1 MFKKAFVATVMLFA
15 AAVFSTPVH
24 AAPRA
29 GCITVSPFVGGYL
42 WEGNEGIEEHDFNAG
57 AGLGYMFT
65 DKLGVEG
72 VFQYIPGQSENAGG
86 DTHGYIYKLD
96 GLYHF
101 PITKTIVPYVAA
113 GLGGITINP
122 DRGESHSHFLVNYG
136 GGLKYYLT
144 DDLALRADVRHI
156 VSFND
161 TYNNMSYTF
170 GIVYQFGGRKK
181 PAPAPKPVVKPAPAP
196 APKPVVKPAPAPK
209 PAVKPAPAP
218 APKPVVKPAPAPQ
231 IKKEVTLR
239 IKIEFDTDKSFVR
252 PRYHNELKKVADYLK
267 QYPDNQAVIEGF
279 TDNRGSAVHNMKLSQ
294 RRADAVRKY
303 LVEKFGVNSE
313 KLSAKGYGK
322 ENPIASNKTKAGR
335 QKNRRVELHIKPLK

>member
-1 MFKKAFVATVMLFA
+1 
-15 AAVFSTPVH
+15 
-24 AAPRA
+24 
-29 GCITVSPFVGGYL
+29 
-42 WEGNEGIEEHDFNAG
+42 
-57 AGLGYMFT
+57 MFT

-72 VFQYIPGQSENAGG
+72 VFQYIPGQSENGGG

-122 DRGESHSHFLVNYG
+122 DRGASNSHFLVNYG
-136 GGLKYYLT
+136 AGLKYSLT
-144 DDLALRADVRHI
+144 DDLALRAAVRHI
-156 VSFND
+156 ISFND
-161 TYNNMSYTF
+161 NFNNMSYTF
-170 GIVYQFGGRKK
+170 GIVYQFGGKK
-181 PAPAPKPVVKPAPAP
+181 TPAPQAKAEPIPAPAPAPAPKPVVKPAPAP
-196 APKPVVKPAPAPK
+196 APAPK
-209 PAVKPAPAP
+209 PVEKPAP
-218 APKPVVKPAPAPQ
+218 APKPVVKPAPPAPQ

-252 PRYHNELKKVADYLK
+252 PRYNDELKKVADYLK
-267 QYPDNQAVIEGF
+267 QYPDNQAVIEGY

-303 LVEKFGVNSE
+303 LIDKFGIKAD

-322 ENPIASNKTKAGR
+322 EDPIASNSTKAGR